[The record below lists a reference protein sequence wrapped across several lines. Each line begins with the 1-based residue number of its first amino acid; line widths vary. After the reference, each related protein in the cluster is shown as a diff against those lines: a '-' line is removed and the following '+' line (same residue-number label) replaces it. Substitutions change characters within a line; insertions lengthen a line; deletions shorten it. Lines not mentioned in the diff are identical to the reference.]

1 MEHWK
6 NDNAPG
12 RILLVEADAVLAAVL
27 GEVLRQCGYEVIW
40 ASTLQGEVKRIPRVS
55 VVILDIDTTV
65 ADKEIAWL
73 DAHESDAGSLP
84 IVLLGLQAPEDRHHL
99 LRVYL
104 SRRQTNALVWVQK
117 PFQNKA
123 LLTAIHQVQENSLS
137 RQTNGM

>member
-1 MEHWK
+1 M
-6 NDNAPG
+6 
-12 RILLVEADAVLAAVL
+12 RAAVV
-27 GEVLRQCGYEVIW
+27 GEVLRQSGYEVIW
-40 ASTLQGEVKRIPRVS
+40 ASTLQGEVKRIPLVS
-55 VVILDIDTTV
+55 AMILDIDTTV

-99 LRVYL
+99 LREYL
-104 SRRQTNALVWVQK
+104 SRRQTKALVWVQK
-117 PFQNKA
+117 PFQNKS